1 MDTFIDIFFREKY
14 FGHSLAK
21 RVLLAIAMVALAY
34 FGMEYFMGGAQGL
47 AVFVAGALGFVGG
60 AFKGFDWD
68 DAADDV
74 YGVREQGI
82 YVIGDSGRD

>member
-1 MDTFIDIFFREKY
+1 MDTFIDIFFREKF

-21 RVLLAIAMVALAY
+21 RLLLAIAMVALAY

-60 AFKGFDWD
+60 AFKGVDWD
-68 DAADDV
+68 DDCVDDD
-74 YGVREQGI
+74 RTMAQ
-82 YVIGDSGRD
+82 RDLSSDEYRCP